1 MVASTAHLASAER
14 LSSVVRATDFG
25 PVKSMHEL
33 ISIDAMFFFVD
44 FRFLGLYNLDNNHQ
58 YIFRIKIN
66 MYRMT
71 FLTRLWS
78 FNDATVVQRFFLLE
92 SARLLLYNYNKK
104 NNVQLKTFGTSLK
117 MRQTTFAPLLS
128 SLDDDSA
135 YTILFLG
142 RLR

>member
-1 MVASTAHLASAER
+1 
-14 LSSVVRATDFG
+14 
-25 PVKSMHEL
+25 
-33 ISIDAMFFFVD
+33 
-44 FRFLGLYNLDNNHQ
+44 
-58 YIFRIKIN
+58 

-135 YTILFLG
+135 YTVLFLG